1 MPLIGISS
9 SSFYASLRSPQII
22 STPGP
27 PPPPPPTNQFTN
39 GDFEDGFNNW
49 EVITQAVSPGAINP
63 NAITQ
68 LVGCP
73 IPADPTPFPIG
84 LYGPVF
90 GVSTGQATS
99 FSLAPGYGFPSIF
112 ESNVL
117 PSGPTG
123 KYAELKINWTYVN
136 RGLTTL
142 YGPALVSK
150 NPVIAAVGDRIEFQ
164 WRATGGGDAYNVL
177 AYIIDPSQACRSFI
191 MLDETGNSG
200 TATTPW
206 APAYKVIG
214 PGEAGNYFFVFL
226 CGSFDYDNGAL
237 LGASLEVDEVKIK
250 KAGAWP

>member
-22 STPGP
+22 SPPAP
-27 PPPPPPTNQFTN
+27 PPPPPPLEQFTN
-39 GDFEDGFNNW
+39 GNFEDGFNNW
-49 EVITQAVSPGAINP
+49 EVINQAVSPGGINP

-68 LVGCP
+68 LGGCP

-90 GVSTGQATS
+90 GVSSGQATS
-99 FSLAPGYGFPSIF
+99 FSLVPNFGSPSIF

-117 PSGPTG
+117 PSGPNG
-123 KYAELKINWTYVN
+123 KYAELKINYTQVN
-136 RGLTTL
+136 RGGTTL

-164 WRATGGGDAYNVL
+164 WRATGNGDAYNVF
-177 AYIIDPSQACRSFI
+177 AYIIDPNQACRSFI
-191 MLDETGNSG
+191 MLDDTGNSS
-200 TATTPW
+200 TAATAW

-214 PGEAGNYFFVFL
+214 PGDAGNYFFVFL
-226 CGSFDYDNGAL
+226 CGGFDFDFGAV
-237 LGASLEVDEVKIK
+237 LGATLEVDEVKIQ
-250 KAGAWP
+250 KAGTY